1 MLPPPA
7 EPAAE
12 TVSQFTRRLKVF
24 LEQGMR
30 AAWVRG
36 EVSNYRAQASGH
48 GYFSLKD
55 GGAQVKAVFF
65 RGDAA
70 RSRVA
75 LRDGMQ
81 VVVYG
86 EVSVYEARGEY
97 QLIVRTV
104 AEDGVGRLQ
113 REFEA
118 LKLKLAAEGLFAA
131 ERKRPLPRLPLTVGF
146 VTSPTGAAVQDFV
159 RILRRRQWRGRVV
172 ILPARV
178 QGEGAAEELTAMVEL
193 ASRWS
198 ELSPTRLAS
207 DREPGL
213 DLLVIGRG
221 GGSAEDLWAFNS
233 EALVRAIAAAP
244 MPVISAVGHE
254 IDFSLCDFVADV
266 RAETPSAA
274 AELISSHFVACV
286 DRAAQAAVR
295 LLETM
300 EDAVASRRR
309 LAQHAGARLRLLAP
323 AAQIERGWLRL
334 DDLENRSLAAVNAG
348 VVRARHEV
356 IRLRNRIERVAPE
369 RRMELAAHRV
379 EALAKRLNSASPK
392 SVLNRG
398 YVLLRD
404 ELGRPVMRR
413 AEVKPAQA
421 LTAEFADGVIGVR
434 AGSG

>member
-1 MLPPPA
+1 MLPPPPA
-7 EPAAE
+7 EPVAE
-12 TVSQFTRRLKVF
+12 TVSQFTRRLKLF

-36 EVSNYRAQASGH
+36 EVSNFRAQASGH

-65 RGDAA
+65 RGDAL

-97 QLIVRTV
+97 QLVVRTV

-113 REFEA
+113 QEFEA
-118 LKLKLAAEGLFAA
+118 LKLKLAGEGLFAA
-131 ERKRPLPRLPLTVGF
+131 ERKRPLPQLPRVVGF
-146 VTSPTGAAVQDFV
+146 VTSPTGAAVQDFI

-178 QGEGAAEELTAMVEL
+178 QGDGAAEEITALVEW
-193 ASRWS
+193 AG
-198 ELSPTRLAS
+198 
-207 DREPGL
+207 REKIF
-213 DLLVIGRG
+213 DLLVVGRG

-233 EALVRAIAAAP
+233 EALVRAIAACP
-244 MPVISAVGHE
+244 VPVISAVGHE
-254 IDFSLCDFVADV
+254 IDFTLSDFVADV

-274 AELISSHFVACV
+274 AELISSHFVAALE
-286 DRAAQAAVR
+286 RAGQLAGR
-295 LLETM
+295 LIEVM

-309 LAQHAGARLRLLAP
+309 LALHAGARLRLLAP
-323 AAQIERGWLRL
+323 AAQIERGWLRM
-334 DDLENRSLAAVNAG
+334 DDLENRAAAAVRAG
-348 VVRARHEV
+348 LSHAVR
-356 IRLRNRIERVAPE
+356 RLTQLHHRYERVAPE

-379 EALAKRLNSASPK
+379 DALRQRLVSASPR

-398 YVLLRD
+398 YVIMRHAD
-404 ELGRPVMRR
+404 GKPVSRR
-413 AEVKPAQA
+413 AELALPES
-421 LTAEFADGVIGVR
+421 LTAEFADGSVDVT
-434 AGSG
+434 AK

>member
-1 MLPPPA
+1 MSLPL

-12 TVSQFTRRLKVF
+12 TVSEFTRRLKTF

-36 EVSNYRAQASGH
+36 EVSNFRAQASGH

-65 RGDAA
+65 RGDAM

-118 LKLKLAAEGLFAA
+118 LKLKLAGEGFFAA
-131 ERKRPLPRLPLTVGF
+131 ERKRLLPQLPRVVGF
-146 VTSPTGAAVQDFV
+146 ITSPTGAAVQDFI

-178 QGEGAAEELTAMVEL
+178 QGDGAAEEIAALVGWAG
-193 ASRWS
+193 
-198 ELSPTRLAS
+198 
-207 DREPGL
+207 REQIF
-213 DLLVIGRG
+213 DLLVVGRG

-233 EALVRAIAAAP
+233 EALVRAIAACP
-244 MPVISAVGHE
+244 VPVISAVGHE
-254 IDFSLCDFVADV
+254 IDFTLADFVADV

-274 AELISSHFVACV
+274 AELISSYFVAALE
-286 DRAAQAAVR
+286 RASQLAGR
-295 LLETM
+295 LSEVM
-300 EDAVASRRR
+300 EDAIASRRR
-309 LAQHAGARLRLLAP
+309 LALHAAARLRLLAP
-323 AAQIERGWLRL
+323 AAQIERGWLRM
-334 DDLENRSLAAVNAG
+334 DDLENRAAAALRAG
-348 VVRARHEV
+348 ISQSVR
-356 IRLRNRIERVAPE
+356 RLTQLHHRYARVAPE
-369 RRMELAAHRV
+369 RRLELAAHRV
-379 EALAKRLNSASPK
+379 DALRQRLLSASPR

-398 YVLLRD
+398 YVLLRRAD
-404 ELGRPVMRR
+404 GKPVSRR
-413 AEVKPAQA
+413 AELKLPED
-421 LTAEFADGVIGVR
+421 LTAEFADGWAAVT
-434 AGSG
+434 AKSLSGPPGPA